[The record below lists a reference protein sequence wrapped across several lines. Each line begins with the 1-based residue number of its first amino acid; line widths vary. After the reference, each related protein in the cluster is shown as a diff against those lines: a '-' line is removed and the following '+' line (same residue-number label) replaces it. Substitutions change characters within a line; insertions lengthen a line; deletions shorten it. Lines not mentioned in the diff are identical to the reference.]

1 VPASLKTFDTA
12 FFSMNYSGS
21 WYVEAAEADRG
32 TYVDTTIRN
41 SANPAVMV
49 RIDVSP
55 GANTGD
61 PVASARRLELALRGQ
76 PGYRRLDFRRIDF
89 QGYPALRWEFV
100 VNEKGLSLRKVDV
113 FFEDNEGNGFGVLT
127 QAPGSTYA
135 LWRQLF
141 KSTRASV
148 RINDLATDTGTYDD
162 GAPTDGS
169 GATANGPP
177 LANTGSFCDTH
188 ACISDF
194 DNGVGSIVQCA
205 DGEWS
210 HSGGIQGACSGHSG
224 EAGGASDAGNSLDSG
239 YTDNYGSDDGYT
251 EDYGSGNGYT
261 VTCADGTLSD
271 SGGIQGACS
280 HHGGVG
286 G

>member
-41 SANPAVMV
+41 SANPAIMV

-55 GANTGD
+55 GANIGD

-76 PGYRRLDFRRIDF
+76 PGYQRLDFRRIDF

-100 VNEKGLSLRKVDV
+100 VIEKGVPLRKVDV
-113 FFEDNEGNGFGVLT
+113 FFEDNAGNGFGVLT
-127 QAPGSTYA
+127 QAPASTYA

-141 KSTRASV
+141 KQTRASL
-148 RINDLATDTGTYDD
+148 RIRNVVVDTQTHD
-162 GAPTDGS
+162 GAPSDNS
-169 GATANGPP
+169 GATVNVPSAGDS
-177 LANTGSFCDTH
+177 SFCETH
-188 ACISDF
+188 ECIPNF
-194 DNGVGSIVQCA
+194 DNGNGTIVECA

-210 HSGGIQGACSGHSG
+210 HSGGIQGACSGPG
-224 EAGGASDAGNSLDSG
+224 GDAGGGSDAGNFLDGG
-239 YTDNYGSDDGYT
+239 YTDKYPSGDGYT
-251 EDYGSGNGYT
+251 EDYGNGNGYT
-261 VTCADGTLSD
+261 VVCADGTLSD

-286 G
+286 